1 MSILLPPQLQT
12 FPDSLP
18 VEGAVNIVVEEGIP
32 IFRASQIV
40 QQRIESLLDKQ
51 ADDGLSPEEVAELDR
66 YEEIDDYLSFVNR
79 TIRNLYL
86 NQPQP
91 IAPRGQLE
99 PYLPAHSNR

>member
-1 MSILLPPQLQT
+1 MSVLLPPHLQT
-12 FPDSLP
+12 LPASLP

-40 QQRIESLLDKQ
+40 QQRIEALLDKQ
-51 ADDGLSPEEVAELDR
+51 VDNSLSSEEVAELDR

-86 NQPQP
+86 K
-91 IAPRGQLE
+91 R
-99 PYLPAHSNR
+99 

>member
-40 QQRIESLLDKQ
+40 QKRIEALIDKQ
-51 ADDGLSPEEVAELDR
+51 ADDGLSLEEVVELDR
-66 YEEIDDYLSFVNR
+66 YEDIDDYLSFVNR
-79 TIRNLYL
+79 AIRNLYL

-91 IAPRGQLE
+91 TD
-99 PYLPAHSNR
+99 